1 MQRDPQSPH
10 LRHCNELAVRLIVMH
25 KEIVQI
31 AQVARETD
39 SLRDIVV
46 RLQDIGIE
54 VRHWRVGRRVALMRA
69 DLINTGDTLPLVAAR
84 RERGD
89 NTPNAGFIAR
99 SWAKHRL

>member
-54 VRHWRVGRRVALMRA
+54 VYRQRVARRVWLMRE
-69 DLINTGDTLPLVAAR
+69 DLVSTGERLPLGAV
-84 RERGD
+84 REASKP
-89 NTPNAGFIAR
+89 TPNAGLIAR